1 MRNRKKTVVV
11 LLLASLLGFAGCNY
25 LAGRGAMYDIIYS
38 SEYSRDPY
46 TREEMTPV
54 QGNDEDWQLRLLP
67 AADDDPAALQLL
79 DAAGQ
84 LLCTVPAAGLEANR
98 NTTLALRAEAG
109 LGQTVWLTAER
120 WAKSSY
126 NGYIDGGLQGGRL
139 WLVSVADGSVLLQAE
154 TQPGEL
160 FLTACGTRCYFYYPG
175 KTSRRREDIRPAQIY
190 WRDFNCWLLPHPV
203 CTFDYV
209 GSPVLTTAEGEELA
223 VDRLRF
229 YVQEDSL
236 RLDFTCYEQTDAEND
251 RWGFVVKDS
260 VETPLLPAWPLPQP
274 LENVEN
280 GQATNASK

>member
-84 LLCTVPAAGLEANR
+84 PLCTVLAAGLEANR

-109 LGQTVWLTAER
+109 LGQTVWLTAVCKAAGFGWSALRMAACFYRRKLSLESCFSQPAAR
-120 WAKSSY
+120 AAISIILVKRLA
-126 NGYIDGGLQGGRL
+126 GGMIF
-139 WLVSVADGSVLLQAE
+139 A
-154 TQPGEL
+154 
-160 FLTACGTRCYFYYPG
+160 
-175 KTSRRREDIRPAQIY
+175 
-190 WRDFNCWLLPHPV
+190 
-203 CTFDYV
+203 
-209 GSPVLTTAEGEELA
+209 
-223 VDRLRF
+223 RLRF
-229 YVQEDSL
+229 IGEILTAGCCRIQ
-236 RLDFTCYEQTDAEND
+236 FA
-251 RWGFVVKDS
+251 
-260 VETPLLPAWPLPQP
+260 PLIML
-274 LENVEN
+274 VRRC
-280 GQATNASK
+280 

>member
-84 LLCTVPAAGLEANR
+84 PLCTVPAAGLEANR

-126 NGYIDGGLQGGRL
+126 NGYIDGGLQR
-139 WLVSVADGSVLLQAE
+139 
-154 TQPGEL
+154 
-160 FLTACGTRCYFYYPG
+160 
-175 KTSRRREDIRPAQIY
+175 
-190 WRDFNCWLLPHPV
+190 
-203 CTFDYV
+203 
-209 GSPVLTTAEGEELA
+209 
-223 VDRLRF
+223 
-229 YVQEDSL
+229 
-236 RLDFTCYEQTDAEND
+236 
-251 RWGFVVKDS
+251 
-260 VETPLLPAWPLPQP
+260 
-274 LENVEN
+274 
-280 GQATNASK
+280 